1 LVVKFSF
8 TSTGPLTT
16 PFTPLPLEVQGLRFQ
31 YPSGEGVVDVRE
43 LRVTA
48 GERVALI
55 GPSGAGKTT
64 LLKLIAGILTPTA
77 GQVRLSGQ
85 NMLSLSA
92 GARRQFRL
100 EKLGVVFQDFALL
113 DYLTVEENLTLPLAL
128 TGKASEARSAN
139 ARAMADALEVGRYWS
154 RLSAELSQGERQR
167 VAIARAL
174 VHEPLL
180 ILADEPTASLDEKR
194 KDTAARLLLDDAKN
208 RNAALIM
215 VTHDPAL
222 LPMFDR
228 VVNLEEL
235 AA

>member
-1 LVVKFSF
+1 M
-8 TSTGPLTT
+8 
-16 PFTPLPLEVQGLRFQ
+16 PLEITGLRFQ
-31 YPSGEGVVDVRE
+31 YPSGEGAVDVRE
-43 LRVTA
+43 LRVSP

-64 LLKLIAGILTPTA
+64 LLKLIAGILSPTA
-77 GQVRLSGQ
+77 GQVRLAGQ
-85 NMLSLSA
+85 NLLGLSA
-92 GARRQFRL
+92 SARRLFRL

-113 DYLTVEENLTLPLAL
+113 DYLTVEENLTLPLTL
-128 TGKASEARSAN
+128 TGKASEARSAS
-139 ARAMADALEVGRYWS
+139 AKAMADALEVGRYWA
-154 RLSAELSQGERQR
+154 RPSAELSQGERQR

-174 VHEPLL
+174 VHEPVL

-194 KDTAARLLLDDAKN
+194 KDTAARLLLDDAKR

-228 VVNLEEL
+228 VLNLEEL
-235 AA
+235 AS